1 MSALF
6 EQFVLESRELLEAAG
21 AALLRLERDPTD
33 KAAVNDL
40 FRALH
45 TLKGATALFDMAP
58 FTRMVHAGEDAL
70 MAVRDGRAAMTGDLA
85 DRLLELL
92 DTGAAWVDGLELSQ
106 SLPDDAD
113 TRARALEA
121 GLRAALGGPSET
133 MDGGAPAGFAWVD
146 DLPEADR
153 AKAAGRTVTAIAYD
167 PAEDCFFA
175 GDDPLD
181 LCRRI
186 PDLLLLRIEPAGAWP
201 PLSDFDPYRCGL
213 RFRALS
219 GAPKDELTRLFRG
232 VPDQVALAT
241 VAIPAL
247 VAGTASRAT
256 PASLASATPGAN
268 LGAANLATANLATAM
283 LREQARIL
291 GLPGS
296 DEETAAR
303 RAAVLRAARNIL
315 AAEGRGA
322 EAAAL
327 ERVAEEPSEDPVR
340 ALIRCLESL
349 ADGPAAVT
357 PASPAV
363 PASPARRALRVDAE
377 RMDRLM
383 ALVAELVVAKGSL
396 PYLAR
401 EAQEGRS
408 ADALAQGIKEAH
420 GRIDSIVGDLQDA
433 VLRLRLLPLS
443 RVFDPLPRLVRDTAR
458 RLGKPV
464 ELHLSGGETEAD
476 KDILDILGE
485 PLLHLVRNAL
495 DHGVETPE
503 RRRAAGKPEVA
514 ALRVQAFQDS
524 GGVVVEVSD
533 DGAGIDAAA
542 VRRKAVS
549 QDALTAEQ
557 AAALTEAEALRLIFL
572 PGLSTSDGVSDLSGR
587 GVGMDAVRGAVE
599 RAGGRVEVTST
610 PGVGTRF
617 RLVLPLTMMV
627 TRLVTVETAGAL
639 YGFPVTLVTGMRR
652 VPQAAIR
659 RMKHAESVVVQDAVV
674 PLLRLRRLLNLP
686 EDERKRGGEAVL
698 LVDLGGQ
705 PVALVVDAFRERAEV
720 VLKPMTGLL
729 ARLRGYAGTAVLG
742 DGRLLLALNLREL
755 L

>member
-21 AALLRLERDPTD
+21 AALLRLERDPGDTI
-33 KAAVNDL
+33 AVNDL

-70 MAVRDGRAAMTGDLA
+70 MAVRDGRVAMTGELA

-113 TRARALEA
+113 AHARAQEA
-121 GLRAALGGPSET
+121 GLRAALGGPVESA
-133 MDGGAPAGFAWVD
+133 DGGTPTGFAWVGE
-146 DLPEADR
+146 LPEAER
-153 AKAAGRTVTAIAYD
+153 AKATGRTVTAIAYD

-186 PDLLLLRIEPAGAWP
+186 PDLLLLRIESARAWP
-201 PLSDFDPYRCGL
+201 PLTNLDPYRCTL

-232 VPDQVALAT
+232 VPDQVLLAS

-247 VAGTASRAT
+247 AAE
-256 PASLASATPGAN
+256 PAPLAAPDS
-268 LGAANLATANLATAM
+268 LATAM

-296 DEETAAR
+296 HDETAAR
-303 RAAVLRAARNIL
+303 RAAVLRAVRNIL
-315 AAEGRGA
+315 AAEGRNA
-322 EAAAL
+322 EGAAL
-327 ERVAEEPSEDPVR
+327 ELAAEGPTD
-340 ALIRCLESL
+340 ALIRCIETL
-349 ADGPAAVT
+349 ADGPAVVA
-357 PASPAV
+357 PSAPAV
-363 PASPARRALRVDAE
+363 PASQARRALRVDAE

-401 EAQEGRS
+401 QAQEGHS

-420 GRIDSIVGDLQDA
+420 GRIDSIVGELQDA

-443 RVFDPLPRLVRDTAR
+443 RVFDPLTRLVRDTAR

-485 PLLHLVRNAL
+485 PLLHLVRNGL
-495 DHGVETPE
+495 DHGIEPPE

-542 VRRKAVS
+542 VRRKAVATG
-549 QDALTAEQ
+549 ALTAEQ

-572 PGLSTSDGVSDLSGR
+572 PGLSTSDSVSDLSGR

-599 RAGGRVEVTST
+599 RAGGRVEVSST

-627 TRLVTVETAGAL
+627 TRMVTVETAGAL
-639 YGFPVTLVTGMRR
+639 YGFPVTLVTGMQRI
-652 VPQAAIR
+652 PHGAIR

-686 EDERKRGGEAVL
+686 EDERERSGEAVL

-705 PVALVVDAFRERAEV
+705 PVALVVDALQERADV

>member
-21 AALLRLERDPTD
+21 AALLRLERDPAD

-45 TLKGATALFDMAP
+45 TLKGATGLFDMAP

-92 DTGAAWVDGLELSQ
+92 DTSAAWVDGLELSQ

-113 TRARALEA
+113 ARARAQEV
-121 GLRAALGGPSET
+121 GLRAALGGPAEAA
-133 MDGGAPAGFAWVD
+133 DGGTPAGFAWVD
-146 DLPEADR
+146 ELPEADR

-186 PDLLLLRIEPAGAWP
+186 PDLLLLRIESAGAWP
-201 PLSDFDPYRCGL
+201 PLTDLDPYRCAL

-241 VAIPAL
+241 VAIPSP
-247 VAGTASRAT
+247 TAETAPPAA
-256 PASLASATPGAN
+256 PASLAPAS
-268 LGAANLATANLATAM
+268 LATAL

-296 DEETAAR
+296 DEETASR

-315 AAEGRGA
+315 AAEGRNTEG
-322 EAAAL
+322 AAL
-327 ERVAEEPSEDPVR
+327 DRAAEGPTP

-349 ADGPAAVT
+349 ADGPAAAT
-357 PASPAV
+357 PAIPAG
-363 PASPARRALRVDAE
+363 PARRGLRVDAE

-495 DHGVETPE
+495 DHGVEPPE

-514 ALRVQAFQDS
+514 AIRVQAFQDS

-533 DGAGIDAAA
+533 DGAGIDAEA
-542 VRRKAVS
+542 VRRKAVAAG
-549 QDALTAEQ
+549 ALTAEQ
-557 AAALTEAEALRLIFL
+557 AAALTESEALRLIFL
-572 PGLSTSDGVSDLSGR
+572 PGLSTSATVSDLSGR

-599 RAGGRVEVTST
+599 QAGGRVEVAST

-639 YGFPVTLVTGMRR
+639 YGFPVTLVTGMQR
-652 VPQAAIR
+652 VPHGAIR

-686 EDERKRGGEAVL
+686 EDERERRGEAVL

>member
-21 AALLRLERDPTD
+21 VALLRLERDPTD
-33 KAAVNDL
+33 KAAINDL

-70 MAVRDGRAAMTGDLA
+70 MAVRDGRASMSGELA

-92 DTGAAWVDGLELSQ
+92 DIGAAWVDGLEFSQ
-106 SLPDDAD
+106 SLPDGAD
-113 TRARALEA
+113 ARAQEQEA
-121 GLRAALGGPSET
+121 GLRAALGGPAEAA
-133 MDGGAPAGFAWVD
+133 GGGTPAGFAWVD
-146 DLPEADR
+146 ELTESDR
-153 AKAAGRTVTAIAYD
+153 AKASGRTVTAIAYD

-186 PDLLLLRIEPAGAWP
+186 PDLLLLRIESAGAWP
-201 PLSDFDPYRCGL
+201 PLTDLDPYRCTL

-219 GAPKDELTRLFRG
+219 GAPKDEVTRLFRG
-232 VPDQVALAT
+232 VPDQVSLAT
-241 VAIPAL
+241 VVIPA
-247 VAGTASRAT
+247 
-256 PASLASATPGAN
+256 PAEPAVP
-268 LGAANLATANLATAM
+268 AAPIRLATAM
-283 LREQARIL
+283 LREQSRIL

-296 DEETAAR
+296 DEESAAR
-303 RAAVLRAARNIL
+303 RAAVLRAVRNIL
-315 AAEGRGA
+315 TAEGRDSEGVVLDRAAEG
-322 EAAAL
+322 
-327 ERVAEEPSEDPVR
+327 PTD
-340 ALIRCLESL
+340 ALIRCLVSL
-349 ADGPAAVT
+349 ADGPAAA
-357 PASPAV
+357 PAEPAA
-363 PASPARRALRVDAE
+363 PAASARRALRVDAE

-383 ALVAELVVAKGSL
+383 ALVGELVVAKGSL

-495 DHGVETPE
+495 DHGVEPPE

-542 VRRKAVS
+542 VRRKAVA
-549 QDALTAEQ
+549 QGTLTAEQ
-557 AAALTEAEALRLIFL
+557 AAALTEAEALRLILL
-572 PGLSTSDGVSDLSGR
+572 PGLSTSDTVSDLSGR
-587 GVGMDAVRGAVE
+587 GVGMDAVRSAVE
-599 RAGGRVEVTST
+599 QAGGRVDVAST

-617 RLVLPLTMMV
+617 RLILPLTMMV

-639 YGFPVTLVTGMRR
+639 YGFPVTLVTGMQR
-652 VPQAAIR
+652 VPHGAIR

-686 EDERKRGGEAVL
+686 EDERERSGEAVL
-698 LVDLGGQ
+698 LLDLGGQ
-705 PVALVVDAFRERAEV
+705 PMALVVDAFRERAEV

-755 L
+755 V

>member
-33 KAAVNDL
+33 RAAVNDL

-70 MAVRDGRAAMTGDLA
+70 MAVRDGRASMSGELA

-92 DTGAAWVDGLELSQ
+92 DIGAAWVDGLELSQ
-106 SLPDDAD
+106 SLPDGAD
-113 TRARALEA
+113 ARAQEQEA
-121 GLRAALGGPSET
+121 GLRAALGGPAEAA
-133 MDGGAPAGFAWVD
+133 GGGTPAGFAWVD
-146 DLPEADR
+146 ELTESDR
-153 AKAAGRTVTAIAYD
+153 AKASGRTVTAIAYD

-186 PDLLLLRIEPAGAWP
+186 PDLLLLRIESAGAWP
-201 PLSDFDPYRCGL
+201 PLTDLDPYRCTL

-219 GAPKDELTRLFRG
+219 GAPKDEVTRLFRG
-232 VPDQVALAT
+232 VPDQVSLAT
-241 VAIPAL
+241 VAISAPAE
-247 VAGTASRAT
+247 
-256 PASLASATPGAN
+256 PAFP
-268 LGAANLATANLATAM
+268 AAPIRLATAM

-296 DEETAAR
+296 DEESAAR
-303 RAAVLRAARNIL
+303 RAAVLRAVRNIL
-315 AAEGRGA
+315 TAEGRDSEGAALDRAAEG
-322 EAAAL
+322 
-327 ERVAEEPSEDPVR
+327 PTD
-340 ALIRCLESL
+340 ALIQCLEGL
-349 ADGPAAVT
+349 ADGPAAA
-357 PASPAV
+357 PAEPAA
-363 PASPARRALRVDAE
+363 PAASARRALRVDAE

-383 ALVAELVVAKGSL
+383 ALVGELVVAKGSL

-542 VRRKAVS
+542 VRRKAVARG
-549 QDALTAEQ
+549 ALTAEQ
-557 AAALTEAEALRLIFL
+557 AAALTEAEALRLILL
-572 PGLSTSDGVSDLSGR
+572 PGLSTSDTVSDLSGR

-599 RAGGRVEVTST
+599 QAGGRVDVAST

-617 RLVLPLTMMV
+617 RLILPLTMMV

-639 YGFPVTLVTGMRR
+639 YGFPVTLVTGMQR
-652 VPQAAIR
+652 VPHGAIR

-686 EDERKRGGEAVL
+686 EDERERSGEAVL
-698 LVDLGGQ
+698 LLDLGGQ
-705 PVALVVDAFRERAEV
+705 PMALVVDAFRERAEV

-755 L
+755 V

>member
-33 KAAVNDL
+33 KAAINDL

-70 MAVRDGRAAMTGDLA
+70 MAVRDGRASMSGELA

-92 DTGAAWVDGLELSQ
+92 DIGAAWVDGLEFSQ
-106 SLPDDAD
+106 SLPDGAD
-113 TRARALEA
+113 ARAQEQEA
-121 GLRAALGGPSET
+121 GLRAALGGPAAAA
-133 MDGGAPAGFAWVD
+133 GGGTPAGFAWVD
-146 DLPEADR
+146 ELTESDR
-153 AKAAGRTVTAIAYD
+153 AKASGRTVTAIAYD

-186 PDLLLLRIEPAGAWP
+186 PDLLLLRIESAGAWP
-201 PLSDFDPYRCGL
+201 PLTDLDPYRCTL

-219 GAPKDELTRLFRG
+219 GAPKDEVTRLFRG
-232 VPDQVALAT
+232 VPDQVSLAT
-241 VAIPAL
+241 VVIPA
-247 VAGTASRAT
+247 
-256 PASLASATPGAN
+256 PAEPAVP
-268 LGAANLATANLATAM
+268 AAPVSLATAM
-283 LREQARIL
+283 LREQSRIL

-296 DEETAAR
+296 DEESAAR
-303 RAAVLRAARNIL
+303 RAAVLRAVRNIL
-315 AAEGRGA
+315 TAEGRDAEGAVLERAAEG
-322 EAAAL
+322 
-327 ERVAEEPSEDPVR
+327 PTD
-340 ALIRCLESL
+340 ALIRCLASL
-349 ADGPAAVT
+349 ADGPAAA
-357 PASPAV
+357 PAEPAA
-363 PASPARRALRVDAE
+363 PAASARRALRVDAE

-383 ALVAELVVAKGSL
+383 ALVGELVVAKGSL

-495 DHGVETPE
+495 DHGVEPPD

-542 VRRKAVS
+542 VRRKAVA
-549 QDALTAEQ
+549 QGTLTAEQ
-557 AAALTEAEALRLIFL
+557 AAALTEAEALRLILL
-572 PGLSTSDGVSDLSGR
+572 PGLSTSDTVSDLSGR
-587 GVGMDAVRGAVE
+587 GVGMDAVRSAVE
-599 RAGGRVEVTST
+599 QAGGRVDVAST

-617 RLVLPLTMMV
+617 RLILPLTMMV

-639 YGFPVTLVTGMRR
+639 YGFPVTLVTGMQR
-652 VPQAAIR
+652 VPHGAIR

-686 EDERKRGGEAVL
+686 EDERERSGEAVL
-698 LVDLGGQ
+698 LLDLGGQ
-705 PVALVVDAFRERAEV
+705 PMALVVDAFRERAEV

-755 L
+755 V

>member
-21 AALLRLERDPTD
+21 AALLRLERDPTET
-33 KAAVNDL
+33 AAVNDL

-70 MAVRDGRAAMTGDLA
+70 MAVRDGRAAMSGDLA

-92 DTGAAWVDGLELSQ
+92 DTGAAWVDGLEFSQ

-113 TRARALEA
+113 TRARAQEA
-121 GLRAALGGPSET
+121 GLRAALGDSAET
-133 MDGGAPAGFAWVD
+133 ADGGAPAGFAWVD
-146 DLPEADR
+146 ELPEAER

-186 PDLLLLRIEPAGAWP
+186 PDLLLLRVEAAGAWP
-201 PLSDFDPYRCGL
+201 PLTDLDPYRCAL

-219 GAPKDELTRLFRG
+219 GASKDELARLFRG
-232 VPDQVALAT
+232 VPDQLSLAT
-241 VAIPAL
+241 VAIPAQ
-247 VAGTASRAT
+247 AA
-256 PASLASATPGAN
+256 PAS
-268 LGAANLATANLATAM
+268 LATAM

-296 DEETAAR
+296 DAETAAR
-303 RAAVLRAARNIL
+303 RPAVLRAVRNIL
-315 AAEGRGA
+315 AAEGRNA
-322 EAAAL
+322 EAPPLDRAADGP
-327 ERVAEEPSEDPVR
+327 AD
-340 ALIRCLESL
+340 ALIRCIEGL
-349 ADGPAAVT
+349 AEAAPAA
-357 PASPAV
+357 PAASPLQ
-363 PASPARRALRVDAE
+363 ARRTLRVDAE

-383 ALVAELVVAKGSL
+383 ALVGELVVAKGSL

-401 EAQEGRS
+401 EAQHGRS

-485 PLLHLVRNAL
+485 PLLHLVRNGL
-495 DHGVETPE
+495 DHGIEAPE

-514 ALRVQAFQDS
+514 AIRVQAFQDS

-533 DGAGIDAAA
+533 DGAGIDAEA
-542 VRRKAVS
+542 VRRKAVAAG
-549 QDALTAEQ
+549 ALTAEQ
-557 AAALTEAEALRLIFL
+557 AAALNEAEALRLIFL
-572 PGLSTSDGVSDLSGR
+572 PGLSTSAMVSDLSGR

-599 RAGGRVEVTST
+599 QAGGRVEVAST
-610 PGVGTRF
+610 PGAGTRF

-627 TRLVTVETAGAL
+627 TRLVMVETAGAL
-639 YGFPVTLVTGMRR
+639 YGFPVTLVTGMQR
-652 VPQAAIR
+652 VPHGAIR
-659 RMKHAESVVVQDAVV
+659 RMKHAESVVVQDTVV

-686 EDERKRGGEAVL
+686 EDERERSGEAVL

-705 PVALVVDAFRERAEV
+705 PVGLVVDAFRERAEV

-742 DGRLLLALNLREL
+742 DGSLLLALNLREL
-755 L
+755 M

>member
-70 MAVRDGRAAMTGDLA
+70 MAVRDGRASMSGELA

-106 SLPDDAD
+106 SLPDGAD
-113 TRARALEA
+113 ARAQEQEA
-121 GLRAALGGPSET
+121 GLRAALGGPAEAA
-133 MDGGAPAGFAWVD
+133 GGGTPAGFAWVD
-146 DLPEADR
+146 ELTESDR
-153 AKAAGRTVTAIAYD
+153 AKASGRTVTAIAYD

-186 PDLLLLRIEPAGAWP
+186 PDLLLLRIGSAGAWP
-201 PLSDFDPYRCGL
+201 PLTDLDPYRCTL

-219 GAPKDELTRLFRG
+219 GAPKDEVTRLFRG
-232 VPDQVALAT
+232 VPDQVSLAT
-241 VAIPAL
+241 VVIPA
-247 VAGTASRAT
+247 
-256 PASLASATPGAN
+256 PAEPAFP
-268 LGAANLATANLATAM
+268 AAPIRLATAM
-283 LREQARIL
+283 LREQVRIL

-296 DEETAAR
+296 DEESAAR
-303 RAAVLRAARNIL
+303 RAAVLRAVRNIL
-315 AAEGRGA
+315 TAEGRDSEGAVLDRAAEG
-322 EAAAL
+322 
-327 ERVAEEPSEDPVR
+327 PPD
-340 ALIRCLESL
+340 ALIQCLEGL
-349 ADGPAAVT
+349 ADGPAAA
-357 PASPAV
+357 PAEPAA
-363 PASPARRALRVDAE
+363 PAASARRALRVDAE

-383 ALVAELVVAKGSL
+383 ALVGELVVAKGSL

-542 VRRKAVS
+542 VRRKAVA
-549 QDALTAEQ
+549 QGALTTEQ
-557 AAALTEAEALRLIFL
+557 AAALTEAEALRLILL
-572 PGLSTSDGVSDLSGR
+572 PGLSTSDTVSDLSGR

-599 RAGGRVEVTST
+599 QAGGRVDVAST

-617 RLVLPLTMMV
+617 RLILPLTMMV

-639 YGFPVTLVTGMRR
+639 YGFPVTLVTGMQR
-652 VPQAAIR
+652 VPHGAIR
-659 RMKHAESVVVQDAVV
+659 RMKHAESVVMQDTVV

-686 EDERKRGGEAVL
+686 EDERERSGEAVL
-698 LVDLGGQ
+698 LLDLGGQ
-705 PVALVVDAFRERAEV
+705 PMALVVDAFRERAEV

-755 L
+755 V

>member
-33 KAAVNDL
+33 KAPINDL

-45 TLKGATALFDMAP
+45 TLKGATALFDLAP

-70 MAVRDGRAAMTGDLA
+70 MAVRDGRAAMSGELA
-85 DRLLELL
+85 DRLLALL
-92 DTGAAWVDGLELSQ
+92 DIGAAWVDGLEHSQ

-113 TRARALEA
+113 ARAQAQEA
-121 GLRAALGGPSET
+121 GLRAALGGTAESAGSGT
-133 MDGGAPAGFAWVD
+133 PAGFAWVD
-146 DLPEADR
+146 ELPEADR
-153 AKAAGRTVTAIAYD
+153 AKAAGRRVTAIAYA

-186 PDLLLLRIEPAGAWP
+186 PDLLLLRIEATGAWP
-201 PLSDFDPYRCGL
+201 ALTDLDPYRCAL

-232 VPDQVALAT
+232 APDQVSLAT
-241 VAIPAL
+241 IAIPAL
-247 VAGTASRAT
+247 TEAAS
-256 PASLASATPGAN
+256 PAAPPS
-268 LGAANLATANLATAM
+268 LATAM

-291 GLPGS
+291 RLPGS

-303 RAAVLRAARNIL
+303 RAAVLRAVRNIL
-315 AAEGRGA
+315 AAEGRAA
-322 EAAAL
+322 ERAAL
-327 ERVAEEPSEDPVR
+327 DRAAEGPVD
-340 ALIRCLESL
+340 ALIPCIESL
-349 ADGPAAVT
+349 ADGPAAAAPT
-357 PASPAV
+357 APAA
-363 PASPARRALRVDAE
+363 PARRALRVDAE

-383 ALVAELVVAKGSL
+383 ALVAELVVAKGGL
-396 PYLAR
+396 PHLAR

-408 ADALAQGIKEAH
+408 ADALAQSIKEAH
-420 GRIDSIVGDLQDA
+420 NRIDSIVGDLQDA

-458 RLGKPV
+458 QLGKPV
-464 ELHLSGGETEAD
+464 ELHVSGGETEAD

-485 PLLHLVRNAL
+485 PLLHLVRNGL
-495 DHGVETPE
+495 DHGVEPPE

-514 ALRVQAFQDS
+514 AIRVQAFQDS

-542 VRRKAVS
+542 VRRKAVT
-549 QDALTAEQ
+549 QGALTAEQ
-557 AAALTEAEALRLIFL
+557 AAGLSDAEALRLIFL
-572 PGLSTSDGVSDLSGR
+572 PGVSTSETVSDLSGR
-587 GVGMDAVRGAVE
+587 GVGMDAVRSAVE
-599 RAGGRVEVTST
+599 QAGGRVEVAST
-610 PGVGTRF
+610 PGSGTRF

-639 YGFPVTLVTGMRR
+639 YGLPMTLVTGMQRI
-652 VPQAAIR
+652 PHGAIR

-686 EDERKRGGEAVL
+686 EDERVRSGEAVL

-705 PVALVVDAFRERAEV
+705 PVALVVDAFRERADV

-755 L
+755 V

>member
-21 AALLRLERDPTD
+21 AALLRLERDPAD
-33 KAAVNDL
+33 KTAVNDL

-70 MAVRDGRAAMTGDLA
+70 MAVRDGRAAMSGELA
-85 DRLLELL
+85 DRLLALL
-92 DTGAAWVDGLELSQ
+92 DIGSAWVDGLEHSQ
-106 SLPDDAD
+106 TLPDDAD
-113 TRARALEA
+113 ARAQAQEA
-121 GLRAALGGPSET
+121 GLRAALGGPAET
-133 MDGGAPAGFAWVD
+133 VRSGTPAGFAWVD
-146 DLPEADR
+146 ELPEADR
-153 AKAAGRTVTAIAYD
+153 AKAAGRTVTAIAYA

-186 PDLLLLRIEPAGAWP
+186 PDLLLLRIEAAGAWP
-201 PLSDFDPYRCGL
+201 ALTDLDPYRCAL

-232 VPDQVALAT
+232 VPDQVSLAT
-241 VAIPAL
+241 VAMPAL
-247 VAGTASRAT
+247 AEPASTAAPLAT
-256 PASLASATPGAN
+256 PPS
-268 LGAANLATANLATAM
+268 LATAM
-283 LREQARIL
+283 LWEQARIL
-291 GLPGS
+291 RLPGS
-296 DEETAAR
+296 DEEIVAR
-303 RAAVLRAARNIL
+303 RAAVLRAVRNIL
-315 AAEGRGA
+315 AAEGR
-322 EAAAL
+322 
-327 ERVAEEPSEDPVR
+327 VAERPALDR
-340 ALIRCLESL
+340 AAEGPADALMRCIESL
-349 ADGPAAVT
+349 ADGPAAAAPT
-357 PASPAV
+357 APAA
-363 PASPARRALRVDAE
+363 PARRALRVDAE

-383 ALVAELVVAKGSL
+383 ALVGELVVAKGSL
-396 PYLAR
+396 PHLAR

-408 ADALAQGIKEAH
+408 ADALAQSIKEAH

-458 RLGKPV
+458 RLGKSV
-464 ELHLSGGETEAD
+464 ELHISGGETEAD

-485 PLLHLVRNAL
+485 PLLHLVRNGL
-495 DHGVETPE
+495 DHGIEPPE

-514 ALRVQAFQDS
+514 AIRVQAFQDS

-542 VRRKAVS
+542 VRRKAVT
-549 QDALTAEQ
+549 QGALTAEQ
-557 AAALTEAEALRLIFL
+557 AAALSDAEALRLIFL
-572 PGLSTSDGVSDLSGR
+572 PGVSTSETVSDLSGR

-599 RAGGRVEVTST
+599 QAGGRVEVAST
-610 PGVGTRF
+610 PGAGTRF

-639 YGFPVTLVTGMRR
+639 YGFPMTLVTGMQR
-652 VPQAAIR
+652 VPHGAIR

-686 EDERKRGGEAVL
+686 EDERVRSGEAVL

-705 PVALVVDAFRERAEV
+705 PVALVVDAFQERAEV

-755 L
+755 V

>member
-21 AALLRLERDPTD
+21 AALLRLERDPTET
-33 KAAVNDL
+33 AAINDL

-70 MAVRDGRAAMTGDLA
+70 MAVRDGRAVMSGDLA
-85 DRLLELL
+85 DRLLDLL
-92 DTGAAWVDGLELSQ
+92 DIGAAWVDGLEHHQ

-113 TRARALEA
+113 TRAQAQEA
-121 GLRAALGGPSET
+121 GLRAALGRPAEAADSGT
-133 MDGGAPAGFAWVD
+133 PAGFAWVG

-153 AKAAGRTVTAIAYD
+153 ATAAGRTVTAIAYD

-181 LCRRI
+181 LCRRV
-186 PDLLLLRIEPAGAWP
+186 PDLLLLRIEGAGAWP
-201 PLSDFDPYRCGL
+201 PLTDFDPYRCAL

-219 GAPKDELTRLFRG
+219 GASKDELTRLFRG
-232 VPDQVALAT
+232 VPDQVFLAT
-241 VAIPAL
+241 VAIPAPAARVPL
-247 VAGTASRAT
+247 AA
-256 PASLASATPGAN
+256 PAS
-268 LGAANLATANLATAM
+268 LATAM

-296 DEETAAR
+296 DGETAAR
-303 RAAVLRAARNIL
+303 RAAVLRVVRNIL
-315 AAEGRGA
+315 AAEGRNA
-322 EAAAL
+322 DAPTLDRAADGPA
-327 ERVAEEPSEDPVR
+327 D
-340 ALIRCLESL
+340 ALIRCIESL
-349 ADGPAAVT
+349 ADGPAAAT
-357 PASPAV
+357 PAAPAA
-363 PASPARRALRVDAE
+363 PALPARRTLRVDAE

-383 ALVAELVVAKGSL
+383 ALVGELVVAKGSL

-420 GRIDSIVGDLQDA
+420 GRIDAIVGELQDA

-443 RVFDPLPRLVRDTAR
+443 RVFDPLPRMVRDTAR

-485 PLLHLVRNAL
+485 PLLHLVRNGL
-495 DHGVETPE
+495 DHGVEPPE
-503 RRRAAGKPEVA
+503 RRRAAGKPDVA
-514 ALRVQAFQDS
+514 AIRVQAFQDS

-542 VRRKAVS
+542 VRRKAVA
-549 QDALTAEQ
+549 QGALTAEQ
-557 AAALTEAEALRLIFL
+557 AAALSDTEALRLIFL
-572 PGLSTSDGVSDLSGR
+572 PGVSTSDTVSDLSGR

-599 RAGGRVEVTST
+599 QAGGRVEVAST
-610 PGVGTRF
+610 PGAGTRF

-639 YGFPVTLVTGMRR
+639 YGFPVTLVTGMQR
-652 VPQAAIR
+652 VPHGAIR

-686 EDERKRGGEAVL
+686 EDERERSGEAVL

-705 PVALVVDAFRERAEV
+705 PVGLVVDAFRERAEV

-755 L
+755 V

>member
-33 KAAVNDL
+33 TAAINDL

-70 MAVRDGRAAMTGDLA
+70 MAVRDGHAAMTGDLA

-113 TRARALEA
+113 ARARAQEA
-121 GLRAALGGPSET
+121 GVRAALGGPAED
-133 MDGGAPAGFAWVD
+133 MDGVTPAGFAWVD

-186 PDLLLLRIEPAGAWP
+186 PDLLLLRIESAGAWP
-201 PLSDFDPYRCGL
+201 ALTDLDPYRCAL

-241 VAIPAL
+241 VAIPARSAEPL
-247 VAGTASRAT
+247 PVAT
-256 PASLASATPGAN
+256 PPVR
-268 LGAANLATANLATAM
+268 LATAM

-291 GLPGS
+291 GLPGG
-296 DEETAAR
+296 DEERAAR
-303 RAAVLRAARNIL
+303 RAAVLRVTRNIL
-315 AAEGRGA
+315 AAEGRDA
-322 EAAAL
+322 EGTALDQAADG
-327 ERVAEEPSEDPVR
+327 PTDG
-340 ALIRCLESL
+340 LIRCLESL
-349 ADGPAAVT
+349 ADGPAEAPVPVAA
-357 PASPAV
+357 PAAPAG
-363 PASPARRALRVDAE
+363 PARRALRVDAE

-396 PYLAR
+396 PHLAR

-485 PLLHLVRNAL
+485 PLLHLVRNGL

-533 DGAGIDAAA
+533 DGVGIDAEA
-542 VRRKAVS
+542 VRRKAVAAG
-549 QDALTAEQ
+549 ALTAEQ

-572 PGLSTSDGVSDLSGR
+572 PGLSTSATVSDLSGR

-599 RAGGRVEVTST
+599 QAGGRVEVAST

-639 YGFPVTLVTGMRR
+639 YGFPVTLVTGMQR
-652 VPQAAIR
+652 VPRGAIR
-659 RMKHAESVVVQDAVV
+659 RMKRAESVVVQDAVV

-686 EDERKRGGEAVL
+686 EDERERSGEAVL

>member
-21 AALLRLERDPTD
+21 AALLRLERDPAD
-33 KAAVNDL
+33 RGAVNDL

-92 DTGAAWVDGLELSQ
+92 DTGAAWVDGLEATQ
-106 SLPDDAD
+106 ALPDDAE
-113 TRARALEA
+113 ARALAQEA
-121 GLRAALGGPSET
+121 LLRAALGGPAEAV
-133 MDGGAPAGFAWVD
+133 DGGTPAGFAWVEA
-146 DLPEADR
+146 LPEAER

-186 PDLLLLRIEPAGAWP
+186 PDLLLLRIEPAGPWS
-201 PLSDFDPYRCGL
+201 PLAEMDPYRCAL

-219 GAPKDELTRLFRG
+219 GASKDELARLFRG
-232 VPDQVALAT
+232 VPDQVAFAT
-241 VAIPAL
+241 VAIPAPGE
-247 VAGTASRAT
+247 AA
-256 PASLASATPGAN
+256 PPSLAA
-268 LGAANLATANLATAM
+268 AM

-291 GLPGS
+291 GLPGN
-296 DEETAAR
+296 DEERAAR

-315 AAEGRGA
+315 TAEGREA
-322 EAAAL
+322 ERPALDRAADGPA
-327 ERVAEEPSEDPVR
+327 D
-340 ALIRCLESL
+340 ALIRCIEAL
-349 ADGPAAVT
+349 ADGPAALPDAPSAA
-357 PASPAV
+357 PASPG
-363 PASPARRALRVDAE
+363 RRALRVDAE

-383 ALVAELVVAKGSL
+383 ALVGELVVAKGSL

-420 GRIDSIVGDLQDA
+420 GRIDSIVGELQDA
-433 VLRLRLLPLS
+433 VLRLRVLPLS

-458 RLGKPV
+458 QLGKSV

-485 PLLHLVRNAL
+485 PLLHLVRNGL
-495 DHGVETPE
+495 DHGVEPPD
-503 RRRAAGKPEVA
+503 RRRAVGKPEVA
-514 ALRVQAFQDS
+514 SIRVQAFQDS

-533 DGAGIDAAA
+533 DGAGIDAEA
-542 VRRKAVS
+542 VRRKAVA
-549 QDALTAEQ
+549 QGALTAEQ
-557 AAALTEAEALRLIFL
+557 AAALSDAEALRLIFL
-572 PGLSTSDGVSDLSGR
+572 PGVSTSETVSVLSGR

-599 RAGGRVEVTST
+599 RAGGRVEVAST
-610 PGVGTRF
+610 PGAGTSF

-639 YGFPVTLVTGMRR
+639 YGFPVTLVTGMQR
-652 VPQAAIR
+652 VPPSAIR
-659 RMKHAESVVVQDAVV
+659 RMKHAESVVIQDAVV

-686 EDERKRGGEAVL
+686 EDERERKGEAVL
-698 LVDLGGQ
+698 VVDLGGQ
-705 PVALVVDAFRERAEV
+705 PVALVVDAFHERADV
-720 VLKPMTGLL
+720 VLKPMTGVL

>member
-33 KAAVNDL
+33 TAAVNDL

-45 TLKGATALFDMAP
+45 TLKGATALFDLAP

-70 MAVRDGRAAMTGDLA
+70 MAVRDGRAAMSGDLA

-92 DTGAAWVDGLELSQ
+92 DTGAAWVDGLEHSQ
-106 SLPDDAD
+106 SLPDSAG
-113 TRARALEA
+113 ARAQALET
-121 GLRAALGGPSET
+121 GLRAALGGAAET
-133 MDGGAPAGFAWVD
+133 ADGATPAGFAWVHE
-146 DLPEADR
+146 LPEAER
-153 AKAAGRTVTAIAYD
+153 VKAAGRTVTAIAYV

-186 PDLLLLRIEPAGAWP
+186 PDLLLLRIEATGAWP
-201 PLSDFDPYRCGL
+201 PLADLDPYRCAL

-232 VPDQVALAT
+232 VPDQVSLAT

-247 VAGTASRAT
+247 AV
-256 PASLASATPGAN
+256 PAPPAVPPS
-268 LGAANLATANLATAM
+268 LATAM

-315 AAEGRGA
+315 AAEGRNA
-322 EAAAL
+322 EGAAL
-327 ERVAEEPSEDPVR
+327 DRAAEGPSD
-340 ALIRCLESL
+340 ALIRCIASL
-349 ADGPAAVT
+349 ADDPAAVT
-357 PASPAV
+357 QATPVPPAA
-363 PASPARRALRVDAE
+363 PARRALRVDAE

-383 ALVAELVVAKGSL
+383 ALVGELVVAKGGL

-420 GRIDSIVGDLQDA
+420 GRIDSIVGELQDA

-443 RVFDPLPRLVRDTAR
+443 RVFDPLPRMVRDTAR
-458 RLGKPV
+458 RLGKSV

-485 PLLHLVRNAL
+485 PLLHLVRNGL
-495 DHGVETPE
+495 DHGVEPPE

-524 GGVVVEVSD
+524 NGIVVEVSD
-533 DGAGIDAAA
+533 DGAGIDAEA
-542 VRRKAVS
+542 VRRKAVAKG
-549 QDALTAEQ
+549 ALTVEQ
-557 AAALTEAEALRLIFL
+557 AAALSDAEALRLIFL
-572 PGLSTSDGVSDLSGR
+572 PGVSTSETVSDLSGR

-599 RAGGRVEVTST
+599 QAGGRVEVAST
-610 PGVGTRF
+610 PGAGTRF

-639 YGFPVTLVTGMRR
+639 YGFPVTLVTGMQR
-652 VPQAAIR
+652 VPHGAIR

-686 EDERKRGGEAVL
+686 EDERERSGEAVL

-705 PVALVVDAFRERAEV
+705 PVALVVDAFRERADV

-755 L
+755 V

>member
-33 KAAVNDL
+33 KAAINDL

-70 MAVRDGRAAMTGDLA
+70 MAVRDGRASMSGELA

-92 DTGAAWVDGLELSQ
+92 DIGAAWVDGLEFSQ
-106 SLPDDAD
+106 SLPDGAD
-113 TRARALEA
+113 ARAQEQEA
-121 GLRAALGGPSET
+121 GLRAALGGPAEAA
-133 MDGGAPAGFAWVD
+133 GGGTPAGFAWVD
-146 DLPEADR
+146 ELTESDR
-153 AKAAGRTVTAIAYD
+153 AKASGRTVTAIAYD

-186 PDLLLLRIEPAGAWP
+186 PDLLLLRIESAGAWP
-201 PLSDFDPYRCGL
+201 PLTDLDPYRCTL

-219 GAPKDELTRLFRG
+219 GAPKDEVTRLFRG
-232 VPDQVALAT
+232 VPDQVSLAT
-241 VAIPAL
+241 VVIPA
-247 VAGTASRAT
+247 
-256 PASLASATPGAN
+256 PAEPAVP
-268 LGAANLATANLATAM
+268 AAPVSLATAM
-283 LREQARIL
+283 LREQSRIL

-296 DEETAAR
+296 DEESAAR
-303 RAAVLRAARNIL
+303 RAAVLRAVRNIL
-315 AAEGRGA
+315 TAEGRDAEGAVLDRAAEG
-322 EAAAL
+322 
-327 ERVAEEPSEDPVR
+327 PTD
-340 ALIRCLESL
+340 ALIRCIASL
-349 ADGPAAVT
+349 ADGPAAA
-357 PASPAV
+357 PAEPAA
-363 PASPARRALRVDAE
+363 PAALARRALRVDAE

-383 ALVAELVVAKGSL
+383 ALVGELVVAKGSL

-495 DHGVETPE
+495 DHGVEPPE

-542 VRRKAVS
+542 VRRKAVA
-549 QDALTAEQ
+549 QGNLTAEQ
-557 AAALTEAEALRLIFL
+557 AAALTEAEALRLILL
-572 PGLSTSDGVSDLSGR
+572 PGLSTSDTVSDLSGR
-587 GVGMDAVRGAVE
+587 GVGMDAVRSAVE
-599 RAGGRVEVTST
+599 QAGGRVDVAST

-617 RLVLPLTMMV
+617 RLILPLTMMV

-639 YGFPVTLVTGMRR
+639 YGFPVTLVTGMQR
-652 VPQAAIR
+652 VPHGAIR

-686 EDERKRGGEAVL
+686 EDERERSGEAVL
-698 LVDLGGQ
+698 LLDLGGQ
-705 PVALVVDAFRERAEV
+705 PMALVVDAFRERAEV

-755 L
+755 V

>member
-33 KAAVNDL
+33 KAPINDL

-45 TLKGATALFDMAP
+45 TLKGATALFDLAP

-70 MAVRDGRAAMTGDLA
+70 MAVRDGRAAMSGELA
-85 DRLLELL
+85 DRLLALL
-92 DTGAAWVDGLELSQ
+92 DIGAAWVDGLERSQ

-113 TRARALEA
+113 ARAQAQEA
-121 GLRAALGGPSET
+121 GLRAALGGTAESAGSGT
-133 MDGGAPAGFAWVD
+133 PAGFAWVD
-146 DLPEADR
+146 ELPEADR
-153 AKAAGRTVTAIAYD
+153 AKAAGRTVTAIAYA

-186 PDLLLLRIEPAGAWP
+186 PDLLLLRIEATGAWP
-201 PLSDFDPYRCGL
+201 ALTDLDPYRCAL

-219 GAPKDELTRLFRG
+219 GAPKDELMRLFRG
-232 VPDQVALAT
+232 VPDQVSLAT
-241 VAIPAL
+241 IAIPAL
-247 VAGTASRAT
+247 TEAAS
-256 PASLASATPGAN
+256 PAAPPS
-268 LGAANLATANLATAM
+268 LATAM

-291 GLPGS
+291 RLPGS

-303 RAAVLRAARNIL
+303 RAAVLRAVRNIL
-315 AAEGRGA
+315 AAEGRA
-322 EAAAL
+322 TEMAAL
-327 ERVAEEPSEDPVR
+327 DRAAEGPVD
-340 ALIRCLESL
+340 ALIPCVESL
-349 ADGPAAVT
+349 ADGPAAT
-357 PASPAV
+357 APTAPAA
-363 PASPARRALRVDAE
+363 PARRALRVDAE

-396 PYLAR
+396 PHLAR

-408 ADALAQGIKEAH
+408 ADALAQSIKEAH
-420 GRIDSIVGDLQDA
+420 NRIDSIVGDLQDA

-458 RLGKPV
+458 QLGKPV
-464 ELHLSGGETEAD
+464 ELHVSGGETEAD

-485 PLLHLVRNAL
+485 PLLHLVRNGL
-495 DHGVETPE
+495 DHGVEPPE

-514 ALRVQAFQDS
+514 AIRVQAFQDS

-542 VRRKAVS
+542 VRRKAVT
-549 QDALTAEQ
+549 QGALTAEQ
-557 AAALTEAEALRLIFL
+557 AAGLSDAEALRLIFL
-572 PGLSTSDGVSDLSGR
+572 PGVSTSETVSDLSGR
-587 GVGMDAVRGAVE
+587 GVGMDAVRSAVE
-599 RAGGRVEVTST
+599 QAGGRVEVAST
-610 PGVGTRF
+610 PGAGTRF

-639 YGFPVTLVTGMRR
+639 YGLPMTLVTGMQR
-652 VPQAAIR
+652 VPHGAIR

-686 EDERKRGGEAVL
+686 EDERVRSGEAVL

-705 PVALVVDAFRERAEV
+705 PVALVVDAFRERADV

-755 L
+755 V

>member
-6 EQFVLESRELLEAAG
+6 EQFVLESRDLLEAAG
-21 AALLRLERDPTD
+21 AALLRLERDPAD

-70 MAVRDGRAAMTGDLA
+70 MAMRDGRATMSGDLA

-92 DTGAAWVDGLELSQ
+92 DTGAAWVDELEHGH
-106 SLPDDAD
+106 SLPDHAD
-113 TRARALEA
+113 ARAQALEVA
-121 GLRAALGGPSET
+121 LRAALGGPAEAADTSI
-133 MDGGAPAGFAWVD
+133 PAGFAWVN
-146 DLPEADR
+146 DLPETDR
-153 AKAAGRTVTAIAYD
+153 AKAAGRAVTAITYD
-167 PAEDCFFA
+167 PAEECFFA

-186 PDLLLLRIEPAGAWP
+186 PDLLLLRIESAVAWP
-201 PLSDFDPYRCGL
+201 PLTELDPYRCAL

-219 GAPKDELTRLFRG
+219 GAPKDRLTHLFRG
-232 VPDQVALAT
+232 VPDQVSLAT
-241 VAIPAL
+241 VTIPAL
-247 VAGTASRAT
+247 AE
-256 PASLASATPGAN
+256 PAPLAAPPS
-268 LGAANLATANLATAM
+268 LATAL
-283 LREQARIL
+283 LREQVRIL

-315 AAEGRGA
+315 IAEGRDVEGLTLERAAEGPA
-322 EAAAL
+322 DTL
-327 ERVAEEPSEDPVR
+327 M
-340 ALIRCLESL
+340 RCIASL
-349 ADGPAAVT
+349 ADGPAVT
-357 PASPAV
+357 SPATSATAG
-363 PASPARRALRVDAE
+363 PPARRTLRVDAE

-383 ALVAELVVAKGSL
+383 ALVSELVVAKGSL
-396 PYLAR
+396 PYLVR

-408 ADALAQGIKEAH
+408 ADALVHGIKEAH

-458 RLGKPV
+458 RLGKSV

-514 ALRVQAFQDS
+514 ALRVRAFQDS

-533 DGAGIDAAA
+533 DGAGIDAEA
-542 VRRKAVS
+542 VRRKAVV
-549 QDALTAEQ
+549 QGAMTAEQ
-557 AAALTEAEALRLIFL
+557 ATALSDTEALRLIFL
-572 PGLSTSDGVSDLSGR
+572 PGVSTSETVSDLSGR

-599 RAGGRVEVTST
+599 QAGGRVEVAST
-610 PGVGTRF
+610 PGAGTRF

-639 YGFPVTLVTGMRR
+639 YGFPVTLVTGMQR
-652 VPQAAIR
+652 VPHGAIR

-686 EDERKRGGEAVL
+686 EDERERSGEAVL
-698 LVDLGGQ
+698 LMDFGGQ
-705 PVALVVDAFRERAEV
+705 PMALVVDAFLERADV

-755 L
+755 V

>member
-21 AALLRLERDPTD
+21 AALLRLERDPTET
-33 KAAVNDL
+33 AAINDL

-70 MAVRDGRAAMTGDLA
+70 MAVRDGRAVMSGDLA
-85 DRLLELL
+85 DRLLDLL
-92 DTGAAWVDGLELSQ
+92 DIGAAWVDGLEHHQ

-113 TRARALEA
+113 TRAQAQEA
-121 GLRAALGGPSET
+121 GLRAALGRPAEAADSGT
-133 MDGGAPAGFAWVD
+133 PAGFAWVD

-153 AKAAGRTVTAIAYD
+153 ATAAGRTVTAIAYD

-181 LCRRI
+181 LCRRV
-186 PDLLLLRIEPAGAWP
+186 PDLLLLRIEAAGAWP
-201 PLSDFDPYRCGL
+201 PLTDFDPYRCAL

-219 GAPKDELTRLFRG
+219 GASKDELTRLFRG
-232 VPDQVALAT
+232 VPDQVSLAT
-241 VAIPAL
+241 VAIPAPAAPVPL
-247 VAGTASRAT
+247 AA
-256 PASLASATPGAN
+256 PAS
-268 LGAANLATANLATAM
+268 LATAM

-296 DEETAAR
+296 DGEMAAR
-303 RAAVLRAARNIL
+303 RAAVLRVVRNIL
-315 AAEGRGA
+315 AAEGRNA
-322 EAAAL
+322 DAPTLDRAADGPA
-327 ERVAEEPSEDPVR
+327 D
-340 ALIRCLESL
+340 ALIRCIESL
-349 ADGPAAVT
+349 ADGPAAAT
-357 PASPAV
+357 PAAPAA
-363 PASPARRALRVDAE
+363 PALPARRTLRVDAE

-383 ALVAELVVAKGSL
+383 ALVGELVVAKGSL

-420 GRIDSIVGDLQDA
+420 GRIDAIVGELQDA

-443 RVFDPLPRLVRDTAR
+443 RVFDPLPRMVRDTAR

-485 PLLHLVRNAL
+485 PLLHLVRNGL
-495 DHGVETPE
+495 DHGVEPPE
-503 RRRAAGKPEVA
+503 RRRAAGKPDVA
-514 ALRVQAFQDS
+514 AIRVQAFQDS

-542 VRRKAVS
+542 VRRKAVA
-549 QDALTAEQ
+549 QGALTAEQ
-557 AAALTEAEALRLIFL
+557 AAALSDTEALRLIFL
-572 PGLSTSDGVSDLSGR
+572 PGVSTSDTVSDLSGR

-599 RAGGRVEVTST
+599 QAGGRVEVAST
-610 PGVGTRF
+610 PGAGTRF
-617 RLVLPLTMMV
+617 RLVLPLTMMI

-639 YGFPVTLVTGMRR
+639 YGFPVTLVTGMQR
-652 VPQAAIR
+652 VPHGAIR

-686 EDERKRGGEAVL
+686 EDERERSGEAVL

-705 PVALVVDAFRERAEV
+705 PVGLVVDAFRERAEV

-755 L
+755 V

>member
-21 AALLRLERDPTD
+21 AALLRLERDPTET
-33 KAAVNDL
+33 AAVNDL

-70 MAVRDGRAAMTGDLA
+70 MAVRDGRAVMNGDLA
-85 DRLLELL
+85 DRLLDLL
-92 DTGAAWVDGLELSQ
+92 DIGTAWIDGLEHSQ

-113 TRARALEA
+113 TRARAQEA
-121 GLRAALGGPSET
+121 GLRAALGGSAES
-133 MDGGAPAGFAWVD
+133 MDGGTPAGFTWVD
-146 DLPEADR
+146 ELPEAER

-186 PDLLLLRIEPAGAWP
+186 PDLLLLRVETAGAWP
-201 PLSDFDPYRCGL
+201 TLTDLDPYRCAL

-219 GAPKDELTRLFRG
+219 GAPKDELTRLFRS
-232 VPDQVALAT
+232 VPDQVSLAT
-241 VAIPAL
+241 VAIPAPSAP
-247 VAGTASRAT
+247 V
-256 PASLASATPGAN
+256 PLAAPPS
-268 LGAANLATANLATAM
+268 LATAM

-296 DEETAAR
+296 DAETAAR
-303 RAAVLRAARNIL
+303 RPAVLRAVRNIL
-315 AAEGRGA
+315 AAEGRNA
-322 EAAAL
+322 DAPPLDRAADGPA
-327 ERVAEEPSEDPVR
+327 D
-340 ALIRCLESL
+340 ALIRCIESL
-349 ADGPAAVT
+349 ADGPAAAA
-357 PASPAV
+357 PAAPAA
-363 PASPARRALRVDAE
+363 PPLQARRTLRVDAE

-383 ALVAELVVAKGSL
+383 TLVGELVVAKGSL

-401 EAQEGRS
+401 EAQQGRN
-408 ADALAQGIKEAH
+408 ADALAQGIKEAN

-503 RRRAAGKPEVA
+503 RRRAAGKPDVA
-514 ALRVQAFQDS
+514 TLRVHAFQDS

-542 VRRKAVS
+542 VRRKAVA
-549 QDALTAEQ
+549 QGALSAEQ
-557 AAALTEAEALRLIFL
+557 AAALSDTEALRLILL
-572 PGLSTSDGVSDLSGR
+572 PGLSTSDSVSDLSGR

-599 RAGGRVEVTST
+599 QAGGRVEIASA

-639 YGFPVTLVTGMRR
+639 YGFPVTLVTGMQRF
-652 VPQAAIR
+652 PHGAIR
-659 RMKHAESVVVQDAVV
+659 RMKHAESVVVQDTVV

-686 EDERKRGGEAVL
+686 EDERERSGESVL

-742 DGRLLLALNLREL
+742 DGSLLLALNLREL
-755 L
+755 V

>member
-33 KAAVNDL
+33 KAAINDL

-70 MAVRDGRAAMTGDLA
+70 MAVRDGRASMSGELA

-92 DTGAAWVDGLELSQ
+92 DIGAAWVDGLELSQ
-106 SLPDDAD
+106 SLPDGAA
-113 TRARALEA
+113 ARAQEQEA
-121 GLRAALGGPSET
+121 GLRAALGGPAEAA
-133 MDGGAPAGFAWVD
+133 GGGTPAGFAWVD
-146 DLPEADR
+146 ELTESDR
-153 AKAAGRTVTAIAYD
+153 AKASGRTVTAIAYD

-186 PDLLLLRIEPAGAWP
+186 PDLLLLRIESAGAWP
-201 PLSDFDPYRCGL
+201 PLTDLDPYRCTL

-219 GAPKDELTRLFRG
+219 GAPKDEVTRLFRG
-232 VPDQVALAT
+232 VPDQVSLAT
-241 VAIPAL
+241 VVIPA
-247 VAGTASRAT
+247 
-256 PASLASATPGAN
+256 PAEPAVP
-268 LGAANLATANLATAM
+268 AAPIRLATAM
-283 LREQARIL
+283 LREQSRIL

-296 DEETAAR
+296 DEESAAR
-303 RAAVLRAARNIL
+303 RAAVLRAVRNIL
-315 AAEGRGA
+315 TAEGRDAEGAVLDRAAEG
-322 EAAAL
+322 
-327 ERVAEEPSEDPVR
+327 PTD
-340 ALIRCLESL
+340 ALIRCIASL
-349 ADGPAAVT
+349 ADGPAAA
-357 PASPAV
+357 PAEPAA
-363 PASPARRALRVDAE
+363 PAALARRALRVDAE

-383 ALVAELVVAKGSL
+383 ALVGELVVAKGSL

-495 DHGVETPE
+495 DHGVEPPE

-542 VRRKAVS
+542 VRRKAVA
-549 QDALTAEQ
+549 QGTLTAEQ
-557 AAALTEAEALRLIFL
+557 AAALTEAEALRLILL
-572 PGLSTSDGVSDLSGR
+572 PGLSTSDTVSDLSGR
-587 GVGMDAVRGAVE
+587 GVGMDAVRSAVE
-599 RAGGRVEVTST
+599 QAGGRVDVAST

-617 RLVLPLTMMV
+617 RLILPLTMML

-639 YGFPVTLVTGMRR
+639 YGFPVTLVTGMQR
-652 VPQAAIR
+652 VPHGAIR

-686 EDERKRGGEAVL
+686 EDERERSGEAVL
-698 LVDLGGQ
+698 LLDLGGQ
-705 PVALVVDAFRERAEV
+705 PMALVVDTFRERAEV

-755 L
+755 V

>member
-6 EQFVLESRELLEAAG
+6 EQFILESRELLETAG
-21 AALLRLERDPTD
+21 AALLRLERDPAD
-33 KAAVNDL
+33 EGAVNDL

-70 MAVRDGRAAMTGDLA
+70 MAVRDGRAAMHGELA
-85 DRLLELL
+85 DRLLGLL
-92 DTGAAWVDGLELSQ
+92 DTGVAWIDGLEHSQ

-113 TRARALEA
+113 ARAQAHEA
-121 GLRAALGGPSET
+121 GLRAALGRPAEVADSVT
-133 MDGGAPAGFAWVD
+133 PAGFAWVD
-146 DLPEADR
+146 DLPEAER
-153 AKAAGRTVTAIAYD
+153 TKAAGRTVTAIAYD

-186 PDLLLLRIEPAGAWP
+186 PDLLLLRIEAAGAWP
-201 PLSDFDPYRCGL
+201 PLTDIDPYRCVL

-232 VPDQVALAT
+232 VPDQVSLAA
-241 VAIPAL
+241 VAIPAP
-247 VAGTASRAT
+247 AGPVS
-256 PASLASATPGAN
+256 PAVPPSLAA
-268 LGAANLATANLATAM
+268 AM

-291 GLPGS
+291 LLPGS
-296 DEETAAR
+296 DAETAAR

-315 AAEGRGA
+315 VAEGRDAEGPVLDRAAEGPADG
-322 EAAAL
+322 
-327 ERVAEEPSEDPVR
+327 
-340 ALIRCLESL
+340 LIRCIETL
-349 ADGPAAVT
+349 ADGEAALAQAT
-357 PASPAV
+357 PVVPAV
-363 PASPARRALRVDAE
+363 PARRALRVDAE

-383 ALVAELVVAKGSL
+383 ALVGELVVAKGSL

-408 ADALAQGIKEAH
+408 ADALAQGIKDAH
-420 GRIDSIVGDLQDA
+420 GRIDSIVGELQDA

-485 PLLHLVRNAL
+485 PLLHLVRNGL
-495 DHGVETPE
+495 DHGVEPPE

-514 ALRVQAFQDS
+514 TIRIQAFQDS

-533 DGAGIDAAA
+533 DGAGIDAEA
-542 VRRKAVS
+542 VRRKAVGRG
-549 QDALTAEQ
+549 ALTAEQ
-557 AAALTEAEALRLIFL
+557 AAALSDAEALRLILL
-572 PGLSTSDGVSDLSGR
+572 PGVSTSETVSDLSGR

-599 RAGGRVEVTST
+599 QAGGRVEVAST
-610 PGVGTRF
+610 PGAGTRF

-627 TRLVTVETAGAL
+627 TRLVMVETAGAL
-639 YGFPVTLVTGMRR
+639 YGFPVTLVTGMHR
-652 VPQAAIR
+652 VPHGAIR
-659 RMKHAESVVVQDAVV
+659 RMKHAESVVLQDTVV

-686 EDERKRGGEAVL
+686 EDERVRSGEAVL

-705 PVALVVDAFRERAEV
+705 PVALVVDAFRERADV

-729 ARLRGYAGTAVLG
+729 TRLRGYAGTAVLG

-755 L
+755 V

>member
-6 EQFVLESRELLEAAG
+6 DQFVLESRELLEAAG
-21 AALLRLERDPTD
+21 AALLRLERDPMD

-70 MAVRDGRAAMTGDLA
+70 MAVRAGHAAMSGDLA
-85 DRLLELL
+85 DRLLDLL
-92 DTGAAWVDGLELSQ
+92 DTGAAWVDGLENSQ
-106 SLPDDAD
+106 TLPGDAD
-113 TRARALEA
+113 AHALAWEAR
-121 GLRAALGGPSET
+121 LRTALGRPAAT
-133 MDGGAPAGFAWVD
+133 ADDGAPAGFAWVD
-146 DLPEADR
+146 ALPEAER
-153 AKAAGRTVTAIAYD
+153 AKATGRTVTAIAYD
-167 PAEDCFFA
+167 PAEDSFFA

-186 PDLLLLRIEPAGAWP
+186 PDLLLLRIEAAGPWP
-201 PLSDFDPYRCGL
+201 PLAELDPYRCAL

-219 GAPKDELTRLFRG
+219 GASKDELAHLFRS
-232 VPDQVALAT
+232 VPDQVTFAT
-241 VAIPAL
+241 VAIPAQ
-247 VAGTASRAT
+247 TE
-256 PASLASATPGAN
+256 PAPPPSLAA
-268 LGAANLATANLATAM
+268 AM

-296 DEETAAR
+296 AWETAAR
-303 RAAVLRAARNIL
+303 RAAVLRAVRNIL
-315 AAEGRGA
+315 TAEGRDA
-322 EAAAL
+322 ERPALDRAADGPA
-327 ERVAEEPSEDPVR
+327 D
-340 ALIRCLESL
+340 ALIRRIESL
-349 ADGPAAVT
+349 ADGPAAVLGAPST
-357 PASPAV
+357 APV
-363 PASPARRALRVDAE
+363 SPARRALRVDAE

-383 ALVAELVVAKGSL
+383 ALVGELVVAKGSL

-401 EAQEGRS
+401 EAQEGRR

-420 GRIDSIVGDLQDA
+420 GRIDAIVGELQDA
-433 VLRLRLLPLS
+433 VLRLRVLPLS

-485 PLLHLVRNAL
+485 PLLHLVRNGL
-495 DHGVETPE
+495 DHGVEPPE
-503 RRRAAGKPEVA
+503 RRRAAGKPEVGTI
-514 ALRVQAFQDS
+514 RVQAFQDS
-524 GGVVVEVSD
+524 SGVVVEVSD
-533 DGAGIDAAA
+533 DGAGIDAEA
-542 VRRKAVS
+542 VRRKAVAKG
-549 QDALTAEQ
+549 ALTAEQ
-557 AAALTEAEALRLIFL
+557 AAALSDAEALRLIFL
-572 PGLSTSDGVSDLSGR
+572 PGVSTSDTVSDLSGR

-599 RAGGRVEVTST
+599 QAGGRVEVASA
-610 PGVGTRF
+610 PGAGTRF

-627 TRLVTVETAGAL
+627 TRLVTVETAGTL
-639 YGFPVTLVTGMRR
+639 YGFPVTLVTGMQRI
-652 VPQAAIR
+652 PHEAIR
-659 RMKHAESVVVQDAVV
+659 RVKHAESVVVQDAVV

-686 EDERKRGGEAVL
+686 EDERERKGEAVL

-705 PVALVVDAFRERAEV
+705 PVALVVDAFRERADV
-720 VLKPMTGLL
+720 VLKPMAGVL

>member
-6 EQFVLESRELLEAAG
+6 EQFILESRELLEAAG
-21 AALLRLERDPTD
+21 AALLRLERDPAD
-33 KAAVNDL
+33 QGAVNDL

-70 MAVRDGRAAMTGDLA
+70 MAVRDGRAAMHGELA
-85 DRLLELL
+85 DRLLGLL
-92 DTGAAWVDGLELSQ
+92 DTGVAWIDGLEHSQ

-113 TRARALEA
+113 ARAQAQEA
-121 GLRAALGGPSET
+121 GLRAALGRPAEVADSVT
-133 MDGGAPAGFAWVD
+133 PAGFAWVD
-146 DLPEADR
+146 DLPEAER

-186 PDLLLLRIEPAGAWP
+186 PDLLLLRIEAAGAWP
-201 PLSDFDPYRCGL
+201 PLTDIDPYRCVL

-232 VPDQVALAT
+232 VPDQV
-241 VAIPAL
+241 
-247 VAGTASRAT
+247 
-256 PASLASATPGAN
+256 SLAAVAVPV
-268 LGAANLATANLATAM
+268 LAGPVSPAVPPSLATAM

-291 GLPGS
+291 RLPGS
-296 DEETAAR
+296 DVETSAR

-315 AAEGRGA
+315 GAEGRDAEGPVLDRAAEGPADG
-322 EAAAL
+322 
-327 ERVAEEPSEDPVR
+327 
-340 ALIRCLESL
+340 LIRCIETL
-349 ADGPAAVT
+349 ADGEAALAQAT
-357 PASPAV
+357 PVAPAV
-363 PASPARRALRVDAE
+363 PARRALRVDAE

-383 ALVAELVVAKGSL
+383 ALVGELVVAKGSL

-408 ADALAQGIKEAH
+408 ADALAQGIKDAH
-420 GRIDSIVGDLQDA
+420 GRIDSIVGELQDA

-485 PLLHLVRNAL
+485 PLLHLVRNGL
-495 DHGVETPE
+495 DHGVEPPE

-514 ALRVQAFQDS
+514 TIRIQAFQDS

-533 DGAGIDAAA
+533 DGAGIDAEA
-542 VRRKAVS
+542 VRRKAVGRG
-549 QDALTAEQ
+549 ALTAEQ
-557 AAALTEAEALRLIFL
+557 AAALSDAEALRLILL
-572 PGLSTSDGVSDLSGR
+572 PGVSTSETVSDLSGR

-599 RAGGRVEVTST
+599 QAGGRVEVAST
-610 PGVGTRF
+610 PGAGTRF

-627 TRLVTVETAGAL
+627 TRLVMVETAGAL
-639 YGFPVTLVTGMRR
+639 YGFPVTLVTGMHR
-652 VPQAAIR
+652 VPHGAIR
-659 RMKHAESVVVQDAVV
+659 RMKHAESVVLQDTVV

-686 EDERKRGGEAVL
+686 EDERVRSGEAVL

-705 PVALVVDAFRERAEV
+705 PVALVVDAFRERADV

-755 L
+755 V